1 VQGTCVQCQLIFP
14 VYSRSS
20 SHPNINSVLTI
31 IKTPRTAYDPTLDV
45 SLHASPISGGQRTDP
60 SVHLFTQHRRV
71 PGERLVVQS
80 DALQIITSK
89 QHRIGVSAEASSDAL
104 VPFASPHHDLP
115 CEQ

>member
-1 VQGTCVQCQLIFP
+1 MQGTCVQCQLIFP

-20 SHPNINSVLTI
+20 SHPNINSVLTVV
-31 IKTPRTAYDPTLDV
+31 KTPSTTDYPALDV

-71 PGERLVVQS
+71 PGKRLVVQS
-80 DALQIITSK
+80 HTLQIITNE
-89 QHRIGVSAEASSDAL
+89 QHRFGVSAKASSDAL
-104 VPFASPHHDLP
+104 VPFASLHHDLP